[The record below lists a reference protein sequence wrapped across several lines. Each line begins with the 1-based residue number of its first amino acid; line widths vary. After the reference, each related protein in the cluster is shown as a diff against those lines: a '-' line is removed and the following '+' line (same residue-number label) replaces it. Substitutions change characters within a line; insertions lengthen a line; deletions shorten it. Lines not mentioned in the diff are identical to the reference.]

1 MPVLGHLT
9 CIYPLF
15 WFYSILIQIHFFL
28 FWCWMSHFM
37 GNTEKTILIL
47 HVSLYLQVVPQQ
59 TYQVMDVFLSKKKK
73 MKRKIHCSFYDT
85 ERIFYFFF
93 WPNGVVCV
101 FPLSKTTRPRKAKEK
116 LQKQPED
123 VPQKETWWV
132 LLGDAGSQAIW
143 TPWAFLFV
151 GQLTEMQVNSGEAWI
166 QIWIWMKS
174 DRAQSWTPWSADLC
188 LTPSKRPLEKEGK
201 DTLLATEMQKC
212 RQSREMKSVPLR
224 RPCSSSSSSVGLVE
238 NSALTGRWA
247 KNTFEFRYIY
257 RRQAQ

>member
-1 MPVLGHLT
+1 MWAYT
-9 CIYPLF
+9 F
-15 WFYSILIQIHFFL
+15 
-28 FWCWMSHFM
+28 
-37 GNTEKTILIL
+37 K
-47 HVSLYLQVVPQQ
+47 LYLCKHIKLW
-59 TYQVMDVFLSKKKK
+59 TYSWVKKKK
-73 MKRKIHCSFYDT
+73 KWRKKYTVAST
-85 ERIFYFFF
+85 VQRGFFF
-93 WPNGVVCV
+93 FLWPNGVVCV
-101 FPLSKTTRPRKAKEK
+101 FPLSKTTRPWQAKEK

-123 VPQKETWWV
+123 VQQKETWWV

-188 LTPSKRPLEKEGK
+188 VTPSKRPLEKEEK
-201 DTLLATEMQKC
+201 DTLLATETQKC

-238 NSALTGRWA
+238 NSALTGLWA